1 LKIGVFSFPYL
12 SSRYDSDEALMLAID
27 QLSTQ
32 FKDCSISDAD
42 DEEMPEGPEVD
53 VEMPVSGLGE
63 SNWFGTFHPLHCSTP
78 MSSASLQRS
87 QPASSLRGCKRRSAF
102 EKPAPPR
109 ANKVARRA

>member
-1 LKIGVFSFPYL
+1 
-12 SSRYDSDEALMLAID
+12 MLAID

-63 SNWFGTFHPLHCSTP
+63 SNWFGKFDPLHCSTP
-78 MSSASLQRS
+78 MSL
-87 QPASSLRGCKRRSAF
+87 QPASSLRGCKRRSVF
-102 EKPAPPR
+102 EKPAPAR
-109 ANKVARRA
+109 FTKVARRA